1 MQVRTGSEGRSFTA
15 SARRA
20 QIVAA
25 AIDTI
30 AELGYG
36 QASYARI
43 AERAGL
49 SSTRLISYHF
59 ADKRDLLA
67 EIARTVYQ
75 AGARYVLPRIEA
87 ERSGPGMLAACLRAN
102 LEFLRDHANHVAAV
116 TEIAA
121 NLRAE
126 GELRSPGIG
135 PGDEQI
141 QRGIEAILRKGQADG
156 DFADFDVPTV
166 AWVIRHA
173 IDGVQQRRA
182 REPGF
187 DFEACIRELTEFFDR
202 ATTTKDPR

>member
-1 MQVRTGSEGRSFTA
+1 MQVTDAPAGRSLTA

-30 AELGYG
+30 AELGYAH
-36 QASYARI
+36 ASYARI

-67 EIARTVYQ
+67 EIAGTVYQ
-75 AGARYVLPRIEA
+75 AGARYVLPRIQA
-87 ERSGPGMLAACLRAN
+87 ERSAPGMLAACLRAN
-102 LEFLRDHANHVAAV
+102 LEFLRDHANQVAAV
-116 TEIAA
+116 TEIEVS
-121 NLRAE
+121 LRAE
-126 GELRSPGIG
+126 GKLRAPGSG

-173 IDGVQQRRA
+173 IDGVQQRRT
-182 REPGF
+182 REPGL
-187 DFEACIRELTEFFDR
+187 DFEVCIRELTEFFRR
-202 ATTTKDPR
+202 ATVRRDAS